1 MNSKESKVKLSED
14 LSYVLA
20 FLRSILTVY
29 SQNREMLSIYD
40 KKTSDFNHALELY
53 DLSYNERAKL
63 ATKQRDNLIE
73 RRKCKDIIYEYQPV
87 ADLLDS
93 KEGHRFLNLLSEALG
108 KVRKEENAHENRVYR
123 KRISDDE
130 KK

>member
-20 FLRSILTVY
+20 FLRNILTIY
-29 SQNREMLSIYD
+29 SQNREMLSTYD
-40 KKTSDFNHALELY
+40 RKTSDFNHALELY
-53 DLSYNERAKL
+53 NLSYNERAKL

-93 KEGHRFLNLLSEALG
+93 KEGYRFLNLLSEALG

-130 KK
+130 KE